1 MRRLASQALA
11 ALVTVACASGQPSL
25 SPVDE
30 QLIAS
35 LGFDRDMMVA
45 IRSSGTSFERLTGP
59 TEDDD
64 SAPAAGIVLVTRSGQ
79 GRDALRA
86 VRSALDGSGY
96 SAYLNDQAFGHGPD
110 KIAVMKTTNPYD
122 YLAVVRTDGINYDLE
137 HAQVLARYREWADRF
152 GLSLV
157 GAGQDWLEA
166 EFSSQP
172 SDWLAVA
179 REVYEFCPDVVEQGT
194 NDVET
199 LAQEMRSTNT
209 LYLWWD

>member
-1 MRRLASQALA
+1 
-11 ALVTVACASGQPSL
+11 
-25 SPVDE
+25 
-30 QLIAS
+30 
-35 LGFDRDMMVA
+35 
-45 IRSSGTSFERLTGP
+45 
-59 TEDDD
+59 
-64 SAPAAGIVLVTRSGQ
+64 
-79 GRDALRA
+79 
-86 VRSALDGSGY
+86 
-96 SAYLNDQAFGHGPD
+96 
-110 KIAVMKTTNPYD
+110 MKTTNPYD

-172 SDWLAVA
+172 SDWLAFA